1 MSKKDSERDPLSYL
15 ETPTAAFPIGS
26 LGLKDDEDEA
36 DQDEE
41 RTALR
46 NLVEDLD
53 LEETRPR
60 RRAVVRRPDERETEV
75 MFTRAQ
81 LDQVLGESRSG
92 PPVRPVLL
100 ALSLLGGGVLAVGVV
115 AVVGMW
121 LL

>member
-1 MSKKDSERDPLSYL
+1 MSKKDSDRDPLRYL
-15 ETPTAAFPIGS
+15 ETPTAAFPIRS
-26 LGLKDDEDEA
+26 LGKAEPGD

-46 NLVEDLD
+46 HLVEDLD

-60 RRAVVRRPDERETEV
+60 RRTVRRREDDRDTEI
-75 MFTRAQ
+75 MFARAQ
-81 LDQVLGESRSG
+81 LNNVLGEDRN
-92 PPVRPVLL
+92 PPVRPLLL
-100 ALSLLGGGVLAVGVV
+100 ALSLLGGGALAVGVV